1 MSLMPLRYYQLL
13 KAHKSTAP
21 EQHRSRFGPTC
32 PPRCIRVT
40 RLFASGLLRPITFAC
55 ISLSA
60 AIMSSTGAVYNGGH
74 RAPAASPTAP
84 PTVPFP
90 APAPAPTPTP
100 APTPAPQVARPAIPV
115 SSDSAY
121 SINRY
126 VDTPTPSDRQIRAP
140 LFSSPLPSPSP
151 EEAELAGKARMEA
164 LLKEIYPHHPKSS
177 D

>member
-1 MSLMPLRYYQLL
+1 
-13 KAHKSTAP
+13 
-21 EQHRSRFGPTC
+21 
-32 PPRCIRVT
+32 
-40 RLFASGLLRPITFAC
+40 
-55 ISLSA
+55 
-60 AIMSSTGAVYNGGH
+60 MSSTGAVYNGGH

-84 PTVPFP
+84 PTVPIP
-90 APAPAPTPTP
+90 APAPA
-100 APTPAPQVARPAIPV
+100 PAPQVARPAIPV

-140 LFSSPLPSPSP
+140 LFSSPLPLPSP

-164 LLKEIYPHHPKSS
+164 LLKEIYPHRPKWS

>member
-1 MSLMPLRYYQLL
+1 
-13 KAHKSTAP
+13 
-21 EQHRSRFGPTC
+21 
-32 PPRCIRVT
+32 
-40 RLFASGLLRPITFAC
+40 
-55 ISLSA
+55 
-60 AIMSSTGAVYNGGH
+60 MSSTGAVYNGGHRCVLIKAILWSRVLSLLLVPPSQSPPPANLPALLPH

-84 PTVPFP
+84 PTVPIP
-90 APAPAPTPTP
+90 APAPAP

-140 LFSSPLPSPSP
+140 LFSSPLPLPSP

-164 LLKEIYPHHPKSS
+164 LLKEIYPNHPKSS